1 MSGAQQTCPYCTW
14 YRWQD
19 IPDQMVGDHRDEI
32 LEHVARSLQWEW
44 QVHATEMHPAEA
56 VTEECLTTAA
66 FTSWVTGERATS
78 KVDVETPPGEGEG
91 ETVGVNPLA
100 LTPDQAKQLAESMA
114 GTLATIA
121 DGIQNWATQMV
132 PAIRAAAEGATKAVR
147 SAGCQCESSVIGWHL
162 PGAVGC
168 LYRDQAARPLI
179 HTCTCDGFES
189 GHLRGS
195 VGCILQADRKTDD
208 ATAKV
213 LGDAAKL
220 QPGARGQQFWRG
232 VYGEVPEADGTDK
245 P

>member
-1 MSGAQQTCPYCTW
+1 MSHVQQTCPQCSWERFVRVPETEDPEFDDLIA
-14 YRWQD
+14 R
-19 IPDQMVGDHRDEI
+19 
-32 LEHVARSLQWEW
+32 HVARSLQWEW
-44 QVHATEMHPAEA
+44 LAHWENEHEDQDTAEYVLISVAFADWVRQEGAPAD
-56 VTEECLTTAA
+56 
-66 FTSWVTGERATS
+66 
-78 KVDVETPPGEGEG
+78 KQETPPGEGEG

-100 LTPDQAKQLAESMA
+100 LTPDQAKQLAETMA

-162 PGAVGC
+162 PGTRGC
-168 LYRDQAARPLI
+168 LYRDQAAQTLSP
-179 HTCTCDGFES
+179 HVCTCDGFES
-189 GHLRGS
+189 GHVRGS
-195 VGCILQADRKTDD
+195 VGCVLQTDRKTDP